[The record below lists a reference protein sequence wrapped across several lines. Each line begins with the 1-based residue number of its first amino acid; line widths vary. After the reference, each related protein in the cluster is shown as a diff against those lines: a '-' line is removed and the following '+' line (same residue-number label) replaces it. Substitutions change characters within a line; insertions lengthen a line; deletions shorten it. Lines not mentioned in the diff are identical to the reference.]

1 MIQLNPEKLEKLHNA
16 EDYLSEKYGAKGT
29 ASRAAFHE
37 NALNWYYTEIL
48 KERRKELRITQ
59 KALADRIGKKRE
71 YIAILEKGETD
82 MQLSTFFTISNA
94 LGLQF
99 TLTPTKNSEMFEETK
114 RVTKRRVL
122 QPASI

>member
-1 MIQLNPEKLEKLHNA
+1 MIFNEEKLSQLKRADEHFA
-16 EDYLSEKYGAKGT
+16 EKYGEVGT

-59 KALADRIGKKRE
+59 KTLADRIGKKRE

-99 TLTPTKNSEMFEETK
+99 TLTPAKNSGMFEETK
-114 RVTKRRVL
+114 RVTKRRAS
-122 QPASI
+122 QPCTN